1 MVTLL
6 LTESVRMMLNYQQYY
21 RSKGKK
27 RKKLAAAQT
36 EYKIL
41 FIYSR
46 IYCFLRLP
54 KNQ

>member
-1 MVTLL
+1 MVTPIQ
-6 LTESVRMMLNYQQYY
+6 TESVRIMLNYQQYY

-36 EYKIL
+36 ESKIL

-46 IYCFLRLP
+46 IYRFLRLP